1 MMVFWWHFLPNGQ
14 ICTIYSWLAG
24 GDNAKELNTKLQNSD
39 KKYLVPSLSF
49 KINENRIEDLPSPP
63 ELGENTEEILNEFGF
78 SKLEIL
84 DLYIKKIA
92 Y

>member
-1 MMVFWWHFLPNGQ
+1 MDKGQVVSEKHFTQRENW
-14 ICTIYSWLAG
+14 INI
-24 GDNAKELNTKLQNSD
+24 KLQNSD

>member
-1 MMVFWWHFLPNGQ
+1 M
-14 ICTIYSWLAG
+14 
-24 GDNAKELNTKLQNSD
+24 
-39 KKYLVPSLSF
+39 SF

>member
-1 MMVFWWHFLPNGQ
+1 MKNIRTRHTTTKIQRNHTQHKAQQ
-14 ICTIYSWLAG
+14 I
-24 GDNAKELNTKLQNSD
+24 NTKLQNSD